1 MIHKIKSKIQLS
13 ENWNVTLE
21 EKYAKLRNTKLIAF
35 ILAAN
40 IALIVMTK
48 LFAPEVSKPLGNLYV
63 IVVPAIFALL
73 SIFLALKSPP
83 QERKI
88 LYIFAAFAVFRAIAE
103 TIWVVYESVLFLD
116 PFPSIADFFWLVG
129 YCFISI
135 FLFKYLAPVRKAAS
149 NQVKILATVV
159 AMAHLIPT
167 TTAVYLLNP
176 GSDLFGFLVSIAYPV
191 GDAVFLWQVVAGLTL
206 LFSKKHNMFLTLLMG
221 GVIGFIVSDTLF
233 VFMTDSYQVGSL
245 IDMGW
250 ITGYML
256 LVFAALSYRPLTN
269 VDIPSNTNKKS
280 IDFET
285 IVKFVIPLIT
295 VTTVFVAAAAIFSQH
310 LSDVELGD
318 TPGIFYNLYVIPLI
332 IGVFVAI
339 VFIQNKNLL
348 KFVRMRTMELER
360 ERNKLQAEVDEKV
373 AMLMKVERLS
383 AIGELSAR
391 IAHDLRNPLTI
402 IKSGFE
408 IIQLKDAKFA
418 KETQDVLPRI
428 DRALVRMSHQI
439 DNVLDYVSPK
449 PLFLKPIMLSELFKL
464 SVERVAVPDGV
475 TITLPKNDFE
485 FRCDPFKMEIVLV
498 NLIANAIQA
507 MDHKGQVF
515 LNGSI
520 TKKEVLLQVRDIG
533 PGIPPE
539 LVNKVFDPLFTTRLV
554 GTGLGLPSCKT
565 IVEKHG
571 GSISVD
577 TELGKGTTFSIKIPY
592 SE

>member
-1 MIHKIKSKIQLS
+1 MINKIKSKIQLS
-13 ENWNVTLE
+13 EDWNATFE
-21 EKYAKLRNTKLIAF
+21 KKYAKLRNTKLIAL

-40 IALIVMTK
+40 IAPLIFTK
-48 LFAPEVSKPLGNLYV
+48 LSDPIFSKSLGNIYF
-63 IVVPAIFALL
+63 IVVPLIFSLL
-73 SIFLALKSPP
+73 SISLAIKAPP
-83 QERKI
+83 QERKL
-88 LYIFAAFAVFRAIAE
+88 LYVFAAFAVFRTIAE
-103 TIWVVYESVLFLD
+103 ILWVVFESVLFIET
-116 PFPSIADFFWLVG
+116 FPSIIDFFYLVG
-129 YCFISI
+129 YGFISI
-135 FLFKYLAPVRKAAS
+135 FLFRYLAPVRKAAS
-149 NQVKILATVV
+149 TQVKIIAGIV

-167 TTAVYLLNP
+167 AAAVYVLNP
-176 GSDLFGFLVSIAYPV
+176 DSNFFEFLVSIAYPI
-191 GDAVFLWQVVAGLTL
+191 GDAIFLWQVVAGLTL
-206 LFSKKHNMFLTLLMG
+206 LFNKKHNFFLTLLMS

-233 VFMTDSYQVGSL
+233 VFMTDSYEVGSL
-245 IDMGW
+245 IDVGW
-250 ITGYML
+250 LSGYVL
-256 LVFAALSYRPLTN
+256 FIFAALSYKPLTN
-269 VDIPSNTNKKS
+269 VDIPPNTNKKS

-285 IVKFVIPLIT
+285 IVKFIIPLIT
-295 VTTVFVAAAAIFSQH
+295 ITTVFVAAAVIFSH
-310 LSDVELGD
+310 YLSDVEFGD
-318 TPGIFYNLYVIPLI
+318 TLGIFYNLYVIPLI

-360 ERNKLQAEVDEKV
+360 ELNRLQAEVDEKV

-408 IIQLKDAKFA
+408 IIQLKDANFT
-418 KETQDVLPRI
+418 KETQNVLPRI

-449 PLFLKPIMLSELFKL
+449 PLFLQSITLSELFKL
-464 SVERVAVPDGV
+464 SVDRVAVPDGV
-475 TITLPKNDFE
+475 TIIPPKNDFE

-507 MDHKGQVF
+507 MENKGQV
-515 LNGSI
+515 LLHGSM
-520 TKKEVLLQVRDIG
+520 TKKEVLLQVQDTG
-533 PGIPPE
+533 PGIPSD

-571 GSISVD
+571 GTITID
-577 TELGKGTTFSIKIPY
+577 TEMGKGTTFSIKIPY